1 MAFGPTETESHGYI
15 QILWKVYE
23 NVKLV
28 SVMIFGEIFF
38 DIVNN
43 MHFWGT
49 LKLKKFCNVSIK
61 VHVDESCST
70 SVRHRWKARSS

>member
-1 MAFGPTETESHGYI
+1 MAFGPTETENHGYI
-15 QILWKVYE
+15 QILWTIYE
-23 NVKLV
+23 NVKWV

-49 LKLKKFCNVSIK
+49 LKVKKF
-61 VHVDESCST
+61 
-70 SVRHRWKARSS
+70 